1 MRFFYG
7 EGPNTRLFWYQVPS
21 GTFGLLQFRLPRTLG
36 NNLLHFSWTL
46 ATADN
51 IFRLAWQPNKP
62 CLASRP
68 RTLAICSFP
77 DWYLSRGHFSI
88 FQIQQPKGKKKAL
101 KGRKKRTAEKPQGAS
116 IESKTSTAQWQL
128 GERDAS
134 KMPCAPEQENDPNK
148 EHKAVNWVHK
158 GRMEA
163 LKQSFWGH
171 GIGVSAVMSA
181 WPSKRGLSPVLRSAG
196 PGQGQA
202 APDFPSARAAALPST
217 ALGGRES
224 PGLCLARKLLGY

>member
-1 MRFFYG
+1 MYAFSHMFLLRGRTKYVS
-7 EGPNTRLFWYQVPS
+7 PLIPSPS

-46 ATADN
+46 ATVDN

-62 CLASRP
+62 CLASRL

-77 DWYLSRGHFSI
+77 DWYLSHRHFSVLPI
-88 FQIQQPKGKKKAL
+88 QHPKIKKSFQREKKDSSETTRCQY
-101 KGRKKRTAEKPQGAS
+101 RKLNPHGTMAIRRERCVKDAPCPRTRKWSEWG
-116 IESKTSTAQWQL
+116 
-128 GERDAS
+128 
-134 KMPCAPEQENDPNK
+134 M
-148 EHKAVNWVHK
+148 HK

-181 WPSKRGLSPVLRSAG
+181 WPSKCGLSPVLWSA
-196 PGQGQA
+196 
-202 APDFPSARAAALPST
+202 
-217 ALGGRES
+217 
-224 PGLCLARKLLGY
+224 